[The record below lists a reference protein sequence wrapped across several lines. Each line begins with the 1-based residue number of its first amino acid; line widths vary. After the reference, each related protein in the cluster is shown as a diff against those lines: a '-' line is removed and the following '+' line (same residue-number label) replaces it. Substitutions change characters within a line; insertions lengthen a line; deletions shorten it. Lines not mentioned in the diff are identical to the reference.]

1 MKHVAIVTGA
11 ARGVGLAVAKRLGS
25 AGHTVYMLDV
35 LEADL
40 REAAGKLAYDGIS
53 AIPLAID
60 LASQEHIADLPKRI
74 GQPFEDVSVLV
85 NNAGIAP
92 IASDGRPIPGP
103 EIGLEQWER
112 VLTINLTAPFR
123 MMQLCIPSMK
133 RRGWG
138 RIINISSRAGRSPGG
153 SSGADYVASKSGL
166 LGLTRAF
173 AHDVAASGITVNS
186 IAPGRIDTPMG
197 MSSSEELL
205 KMVRSKIPVARLG
218 QPEEVAALVA
228 YLAGEESGFITGAV
242 IDINGGALM
251 I

>member
-1 MKHVAIVTGA
+1 MKEVAIVTGA
-11 ARGVGLAVAKRLGS
+11 ARGVGLAIAQRLGS

-40 REAAGKLAYDGIS
+40 REAAGRLVADGVA

-60 LASQEHIADLPKRI
+60 LASQEQIADLPKRI
-74 GQPFEDVSVLV
+74 GQPFEGVSILV

-92 IASDGRPIPGP
+92 IAPDGRPIPGP
-103 EIGLEQWER
+103 EIALEQWEQ
-112 VLTINLTAPFR
+112 VMTINLTAPFR

-153 SSGADYVASKSGL
+153 SSGADYVTSKSGL

-186 IAPGRIDTPMG
+186 IAPGRIETPMG

-205 KMVRSKIPVARLG
+205 KMVRSKIPVARIG

-228 YLAGEESGFITGAV
+228 FLAGKESGFITGAV